1 MDVAAEME
9 TPPVLDKLVQISLT
23 IRTTTRGDAALDHL
37 IATGRPGLAGPYVRA
52 LRSNDNVIVN
62 RAAEALGLIGD
73 RDAIGPLIGGL
84 VTKHKVSRQR
94 PPRSTHVHLHAHR
107 RHGDE
112 HGQRR
117 REAGHARK
125 SRTRPCSRHSTKL
138 AGVNFGFDQ
147 AAWRNWLSSEAKAH
161 PVDVRRDQ

>member
-1 MDVAAEME
+1 M
-9 TPPVLDKLVQISLT
+9 
-23 IRTTTRGDAALDHL
+23 

-73 RDAIGPLIGGL
+73 RDAIGPLIGAL
-84 VTKHKVSRQR
+84 VTKHKVMEGSGPADQHTYVFT
-94 PPRSTHVHLHAHR
+94 PTGGTAMNMGSSGAKLVT
-107 RHGDE
+107 
-112 HGQRR
+112 
-117 REAGHARK
+117 REVENAAVLAAL
-125 SRTRPCSRHSTKL
+125 SKL

-147 AAWRNWLSSEAKAH
+147 AAWRDWLSSEAKAH